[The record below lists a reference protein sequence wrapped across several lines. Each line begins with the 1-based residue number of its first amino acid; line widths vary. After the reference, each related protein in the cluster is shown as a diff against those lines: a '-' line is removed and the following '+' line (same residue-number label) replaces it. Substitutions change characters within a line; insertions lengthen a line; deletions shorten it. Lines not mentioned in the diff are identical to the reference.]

1 MDDDVEV
8 SSSTDSI
15 SVVSYFTHNKNNEF
29 KHKACIQFSKN
40 ASKRPDHIICQCE
53 NCVKL
58 VSMMQFYCKCT
69 QRLFAYAFENKLLDI
84 SMSEF
89 QERVISKCYHVPK
102 CYEDDL
108 NSMKLK
114 LPSEP
119 KLQNITINF
128 EPQKN
133 PPKYLLTRKQKQRI
147 PSLGEG
153 NGKKIG
159 TKKNKKKNYG

>member
-1 MDDDVEV
+1 MDNDVEV

-15 SVVSYFTHNKNNEF
+15 SVACYFTHNKNNEF
-29 KHKACIQFSKN
+29 KYKACIQFSKN
-40 ASKRPDHIICQCE
+40 ASKKPDQIICQCE

-69 QRLFAYAFENKLLDI
+69 QRLFAYAKEKNLIDI

-89 QERVISKCYHVPK
+89 QEKVISKCYHVPK
-102 CYEDDL
+102 CYENDL

-119 KLQNITINF
+119 ELQNITINF

-133 PPKYLLTRKQKQRI
+133 PPKYQLTRKQKQRI

-159 TKKNKKKNYG
+159 TKKKKN

>member
-8 SSSTDSI
+8 SSLTDSI
-15 SVVSYFTHNKNNEF
+15 SVACYFTHNKNNEF
-29 KHKACIQFSKN
+29 KYKAWIKFSKN
-40 ASKRPDHIICQCE
+40 ASKNQNQIICQCE

-69 QRLFAYAFENKLLDI
+69 QRLFAYAKENNLLDI

-89 QERVISKCYHVPK
+89 QEKVISKCYHVPK
-102 CYEDDL
+102 CYENDL

-119 KLQNITINF
+119 ELQNITIDF

-159 TKKNKKKNYG
+159 TKKKKN